1 VTSDA
6 TVGGMSE
13 LLIVGG
19 GKMGAA
25 LIGGLLSNGYEPE
38 DLVVAELQEQRRQE
52 LSDTYGVKVSAE
64 IEPAEAAIISTKPET
79 VSHVAAKIAQAGIGR
94 LLSIAAGVTIST
106 IDQATGGEIP
116 VVRAMPNTPALVGL
130 GAAAICGNPA
140 ASEKDLLWAEK
151 ILGAV
156 GIVVRTEEYLIDA
169 VTGLSGSGPAYL
181 FLVAEAMID
190 AGVLS
195 GLSRDVA
202 TRLTIQTLLGASTLL
217 LEGKPAAELRGDV
230 TSPGGT
236 TAAGL
241 RELEG
246 HGLRSAFASAIDA
259 ATQRS
264 RELGGN

>member
-1 VTSDA
+1 MTSDA

-25 LIGGLLSNGYEPE
+25 LIGGLLSNGYEPQ
-38 DLVVAELQEQRRQE
+38 DLVVAELQEQRRQQ

-195 GLSRDVA
+195 GLSRNVA